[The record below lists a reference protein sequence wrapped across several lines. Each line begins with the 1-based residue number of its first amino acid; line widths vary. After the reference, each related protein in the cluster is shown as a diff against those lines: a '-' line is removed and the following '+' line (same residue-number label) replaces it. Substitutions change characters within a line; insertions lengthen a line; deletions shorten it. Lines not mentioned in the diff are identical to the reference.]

1 MAGDRPD
8 DRRQRPR
15 PGVDDR
21 DVRDMNEERVFYY
34 VMTLLAI
41 AITML
46 CAALFIMGVTQLVSP

>member
-1 MAGDRPD
+1 
-8 DRRQRPR
+8 
-15 PGVDDR
+15 
-21 DVRDMNEERVFYY
+21 MNEERVFYY